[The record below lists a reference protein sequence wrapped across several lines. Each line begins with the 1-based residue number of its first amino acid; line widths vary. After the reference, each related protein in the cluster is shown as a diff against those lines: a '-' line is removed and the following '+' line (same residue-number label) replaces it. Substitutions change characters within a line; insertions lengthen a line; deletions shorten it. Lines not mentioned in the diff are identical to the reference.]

1 MAPWQRR
8 TKVWREATSPA
19 RGFQRLTSDG
29 SAAQF
34 LLALPTGGVPVAG
47 SQRCRSFSALW
58 RREFERKLNMSWRWE
73 PVYLKKAKPLDGL
86 LREPPARHD
95 LPGPNPV
102 RPGPGPED
110 RLRNLRRG
118 FRAVSARHDRASKR
132 RYYRSVKIAALAA
145 IVAFAVS
152 WGLLSSPWPV
162 TTTLRH
168 IAAAPNC
175 GFARFVGL
183 APARRGEPG
192 YWKSHDRDRDGIA
205 CEPWPP
211 HSGRR

>member
-1 MAPWQRR
+1 
-8 TKVWREATSPA
+8 
-19 RGFQRLTSDG
+19 
-29 SAAQF
+29 
-34 LLALPTGGVPVAG
+34 
-47 SQRCRSFSALW
+47 
-58 RREFERKLNMSWRWE
+58 MSWRWE
-73 PVYLKKAKPLDGL
+73 SVYLKKAKPLDGL
-86 LREPPARHD
+86 LRELPAKHD
-95 LPGPNPV
+95 FPAPNPV
-102 RPGPGPED
+102 RTGPGPED

-118 FRAVSARHDRASKR
+118 FRAVSARHERASKR
-132 RYYRSVKIAALAA
+132 RYYRSVKIAASAA

-152 WGLLSSPWPV
+152 WGLVSSPWPV

-192 YWKSHDRDRDGIA
+192 YWKHHDRDRDGIA

-211 HSGRR
+211 HFR